1 MDSELFGLLYVKLSE
16 YIKGRIWKIYMARSK
31 HTRPER
37 IIAADR
43 VRAPRAARG
52 KDNPSDLRQVARVLK
67 EAGIN
72 LDLQNDPPPG
82 AIVLPR
88 ITTRRPRQGFL
99 HPAEKVDILRVL
111 HFFGERCFY
120 GLKSIK
126 LIQGS
131 SASSE
136 AKLSMGRLE
145 VPGTIVLYDQPVS
158 TWFINGT
165 LPKTEREKL
174 EQAGASI
181 EPASDNLH
189 CLIHWS
195 EANLRNFMLFE
206 VFMHEIG
213 HHLIQQY
220 KGKRSVR
227 VARTK
232 DHEQFAALFAQRC
245 RESFIAQCSGAADV

>member
-1 MDSELFGLLYVKLSE
+1 
-16 YIKGRIWKIYMARSK
+16 MARSK

-43 VRAPRAARG
+43 VRAPREARG

-67 EAGIN
+67 EAGID
-72 LDLQNDPPPG
+72 LELQNDPLVGQP
-82 AIVLPR
+82 VLPR
-88 ITTRRPRQGFL
+88 ITTKRPRQGFT
-99 HPAEKVDILRVL
+99 HPAEKADILRVL
-111 HFFGERCFY
+111 HFFGEKCFY

-131 SASSE
+131 NAVSE
-136 AKLSMGRLE
+136 AGLPMGRIE

-158 TWFINGT
+158 PWFINGT
-165 LPKTEREKL
+165 LPKAEREKL

-195 EANLRNFMLFE
+195 EANLKNFMLFE

-220 KGKRSVR
+220 KGRRSVR

-232 DHEQFAALFAQRC
+232 DHEQFAGLFAQRC
-245 RESFIAQCSGAADV
+245 RESFLAECSGAADV

>member
-1 MDSELFGLLYVKLSE
+1 
-16 YIKGRIWKIYMARSK
+16 MARSK

-43 VRAPRAARG
+43 VRAPREARG
-52 KDNPSDLRQVARVLK
+52 KNNRSDMRQIVRVLK
-67 EAGIN
+67 EAGID
-72 LDLQNDPPPG
+72 LELQNDPLVGIP
-82 AIVLPR
+82 VLPR
-88 ITTRRPRQGFL
+88 ITTKRPRQGFT
-99 HPAEKVDILRVL
+99 HPAEKADILRVL
-111 HFFGERCFY
+111 QFFGEKCFY

-131 SASSE
+131 NASSE
-136 AKLSMGRLE
+136 AGVPMGRLE

-158 TWFINGT
+158 PWFINGT
-165 LPKTEREKL
+165 LPKAEREKL

-181 EPASDNLH
+181 ESASDNLH
-189 CLIHWS
+189 CLIHWN
-195 EANLRNFMLFE
+195 EGDLKNFMLFE

-245 RESFIAQCSGAADV
+245 RESFVDCAGNAND